1 MVAAML
7 FVIMELTTAELEK
20 PLIWL
25 AHAMFPPTGLK
36 IFRHCKD
43 LAFVL
48 VIILQVITIL
58 LIVMCCFFYMKE
70 LLALFGLILIHKKQS
85 ILPLHAM

>member
-1 MVAAML
+1 ML

-25 AHAMFPPTGLK
+25 ALAMFPQKGQQ

-48 VIILQVITIL
+48 AMIIQVITIL
-58 LIVMCCFFYMKE
+58 LMMVVMCCFIYMKE
-70 LLALFGLILIHKKQS
+70 LLALFGLIFIHKKRS